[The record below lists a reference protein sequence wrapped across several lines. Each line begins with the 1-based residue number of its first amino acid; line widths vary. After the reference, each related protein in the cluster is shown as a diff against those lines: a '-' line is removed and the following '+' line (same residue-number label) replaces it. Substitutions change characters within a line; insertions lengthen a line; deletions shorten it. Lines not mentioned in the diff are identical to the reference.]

1 MSGAFCFLGG
11 AHSFRLVVRHAARHI
26 EEGLVEGEGVGV
38 AFGGCGNLYI
48 GEGCLRSSAREIR
61 GVVSSGFFFIIANPF
76 ASVGMSGGNDAEC
89 LAAHGEGDVQGKA
102 VDLSRLVIASLAVVL
117 ASVFAHE
124 G

>member
-1 MSGAFCFLGG
+1 MRRATSKKASSRGRASGSLSA
-11 AHSFRLVVRHAARHI
+11 AAVISASVRAATRCQS
-26 EEGLVEGEGVGV
+26 VR
-38 AFGGCGNLYI
+38 
-48 GEGCLRSSAREIR
+48 EGCLRSSARESR
-61 GVVSSGFFFIIANPF
+61 VVVSSGFFFIIANPF